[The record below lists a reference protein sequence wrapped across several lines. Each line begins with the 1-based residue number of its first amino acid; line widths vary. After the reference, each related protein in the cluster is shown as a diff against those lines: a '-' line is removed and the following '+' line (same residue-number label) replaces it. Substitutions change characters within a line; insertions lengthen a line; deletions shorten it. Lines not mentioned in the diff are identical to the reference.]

1 MEASFTYK
9 ASARPVQERT
19 KYRDDSDP
27 TKQFCNIAVDPR
39 IYRGSTY
46 ARRSIMTEQV
56 QKIPSYPKK
65 VVARTADAE
74 FDALHREGYSEALVQ
89 TDDFDGN
96 VVIVKK
102 EQEIGIQTDPYTE
115 KPIVHRKPAPLR
127 AVGVKTDVPG
137 TSLFD
142 FNIQVQPIVTT
153 LCQKAMTQALMEV
166 AEELELEQMQT
177 YLKAF
182 DHKAKVDA
190 QAIARIE
197 QAEQKKYEEKER
209 IVAERLKIEEAQLE
223 MRAKVLARG
232 YAEYFTWDLD
242 NDVMRVLETNGYF
255 YDETE
260 KEIELQFMPWLTEQ
274 ANAAMAKV
282 SVPKALAEKAVQTA
296 ANVYASQCSNAR
308 NEQQTIQDRK
318 DKTELS
324 DLRRMIA
331 EDRVSA
337 VWRIAKTKKRASP
350 KGNEEEEDADDGKG
364 TDAPTESTYEYSE
377 A

>member
-1 MEASFTYK
+1 MEASFSYK
-9 ASARPVQERT
+9 ASARPIQDRA

-65 VVARTADAE
+65 VVARSADEE
-74 FDALHREGYSEALVQ
+74 FDALHRDGYSEALVQ

-96 VVIVKK
+96 VIIVKK

-137 TSLFD
+137 TALFD

-153 LCQKAMTQALMEV
+153 LCQKAMAQALMEV
-166 AEELELEQMQT
+166 AEELELEQMHT

-232 YAEYFTWDLD
+232 YAEYFVWDLEK
-242 NDVMRVLETNGYF
+242 DVMRTLERNGYF

-274 ANAAMAKV
+274 ANAHIAKA
-282 SVPKALAEKAVQTA
+282 SIPKALAEKAIQTA
-296 ANVYASQCSNAR
+296 SDVYAAQCNEVKD
-308 NEQQTIQDRK
+308 EQQIVQDRNAAS
-318 DKTELS
+318 ELRN
-324 DLRRMIA
+324 LRRMIA
-331 EDRVSA
+331 EDKVSA
-337 VWRIAKTKKRASP
+337 GWRIAKAKKRAVP
-350 KGNEEEEDADDGKG
+350 KKNDEEEDDDDKA
-364 TDAPTESTYEYSE
+364 TDAPTEGTYEYSE